1 MPRRSGRSSEPSQP
15 VELDEVDRRLVLT
28 LSRQGRRSAAALAK
42 DLGLSRQAVT
52 ERMRSL
58 EQRGVILGY
67 RADVDPVALGLGIR
81 AQLRLTLDGAA
92 TPQKEKD
99 VLRLLTAH
107 PMVRAVS
114 RVSGEDC
121 FVADVVCRRIEDVS
135 ALLAGIKQTRAIQS
149 SRTSFVLEQILDR
162 KGLGALEPSLVAEA
176 ATAD

>member
-1 MPRRSGRSSEPSQP
+1 MVRRMARSTSEPID
-15 VELDEVDRRLVLT
+15 LDDVDRRLVVT
-28 LSRQGRRSAAALAK
+28 LSRHGRRSAAALAK

-67 RADVDPVALGLGIR
+67 RADVNPLALGLSIR
-81 AQLRLTLDGAA
+81 AQLRLTLDGTA

-99 VLRLLTAH
+99 VLRVLTAH

-135 ALLAGIKQTRAIQS
+135 ALLAEVKQTRAIQG
-149 SRTSFVLEQILDR
+149 SRTAFVLEQVMDR

-176 ATAD
+176 AMAD